1 MTSRALFTSAA
12 LMTAVL
18 AIACGEST
26 EPAPL
31 DGQPQTMRHHLQ
43 QFAANDSPIDEPGSP
58 GELRAIHY
66 AKTYLES
73 LGLSTTIQSVPL
85 VRMIPVSSSVQ
96 VFAAAGS
103 THVTQTVT
111 DNFIIW
117 AGRQNELVTLQAPVV
132 FAGYGIVSPEYNRD
146 DYKDA
151 DVTGRIVVVLEGS
164 PKTGSDDDLGTL
176 GETYY
181 GTRRY
186 KYAEAARHGASALL
200 IVPGPDG
207 APWDELQRTATGSI
221 VNIDAAA
228 VAHDAEPMP
237 EIAGWISPAAAVRLF
252 QAAGLDFAGLVVN
265 AREAAFLPSPLS
277 GLSVTL
283 NMTSRKARFTSHD
296 LFAVLQGQTSEY
308 VMVGGRW
315 NELDPSAW
323 TSTLTPPLGLQN
335 PGELPS
341 GAAGDAAAA
350 VQASDD
356 GSGAAAVMETARM
369 LVTQHPRPLR
379 SVVFMIAT
387 ALTPGLVG
395 LEYYMHHPLPS
406 MPVDRLN
413 GLIFLD
419 HADLSGTSA
428 RVGKIGTD
436 SDEALSQIARSAA
449 IAQGRLFELDSNEE
463 KRLFYKLSETTL
475 ARDAVRTLYL
485 TTRPEEDGSSRVL
498 RYVARRDQ
506 VAGQSGVM
514 QEATPNDP
522 SRDPAL
528 LARITLRVANA
539 TNWPPRVEP
548 VPPIR

>member
-1 MTSRALFTSAA
+1 MTPRALFTSAA
-12 LMTAVL
+12 LLTAVF

-26 EPAPL
+26 EPAPI

-43 QFAANDSPIDEPGSP
+43 QFAVNDSPIDQPGSP
-58 GELRAIHY
+58 GELRAIQY

-85 VRMIPVSSSVQ
+85 VRMIPVSSSVE
-96 VFAAAGS
+96 VFTAAGS

-117 AGRQNELVTLQAPVV
+117 AGRQDEHVSLHAPVV
-132 FAGYGIVSPEYNRD
+132 FAGYGIVSPEYHRD
-146 DYKDA
+146 DYKNA
-151 DVTGRIVVVLEGS
+151 DVTGRIVVVLDGS

-181 GTRRY
+181 GTSRY

-200 IVPGPDG
+200 IVPNLDA
-207 APWDELQRTATGSI
+207 APWATLQRTTGGSI
-221 VNIDAAA
+221 VDIDAA
-228 VAHDAEPMP
+228 VVSHDAEPMP
-237 EIAGWISPAAAVRLF
+237 DVQGWLSPAAAMRLF
-252 QAAGLDFAGLVVN
+252 QAVGLDFAGLVVN
-265 AREAAFLPSPLS
+265 SREAAFLPTALE
-277 GLSVTL
+277 GLSIKL
-283 NMTSRKARFTSHD
+283 EMTSRIARFTSHD
-296 LFAVLQGQTSEY
+296 LLAVLQGETSEY

-315 NELDPSAW
+315 NELDPGAW
-323 TSTLTPPLGLQN
+323 TSTLAPPLGLHN

-341 GAAGDAAAA
+341 AAADDAAAV
-350 VQASDD
+350 VQATDD
-356 GSGAAAVMETARM
+356 GSGAAVVMETARM

-387 ALTPGLVG
+387 ALKPGVLG
-395 LEYYMHHPLPS
+395 LEYYMHHPPPS
-406 MPVDRLN
+406 MPIDRLN

-436 SDEALSQIARSAA
+436 SDEALAQIARSAA
-449 IAQGRLFELDSNEE
+449 TVQGRLFELDSNEE

-485 TTRPEEDGSSRVL
+485 TTRPEEDGSGRVL
-498 RYVARRDQ
+498 RHLARRDQ
-506 VAGQSGVM
+506 VAGQAGLM
-514 QEATPNDP
+514 QAPPNDP

-528 LARITLRVANA
+528 LATITLRVANA
-539 TNWPPRVEP
+539 TNWPARVEP
-548 VPPIR
+548 VPSIR